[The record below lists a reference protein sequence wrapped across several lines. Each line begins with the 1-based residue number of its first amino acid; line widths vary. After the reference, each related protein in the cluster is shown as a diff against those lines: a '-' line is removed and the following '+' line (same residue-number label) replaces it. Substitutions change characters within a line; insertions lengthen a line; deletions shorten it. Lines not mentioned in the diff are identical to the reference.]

1 MNEKYFQIVVLA
13 KQVPDTH
20 NVGKDAMKEDGTINR
35 AALPAIFNPD
45 DLKAL
50 EMALACK
57 DALKNIMP
65 VKVTIIT
72 MGPSRAADIIRES
85 MFRGADNGIV
95 VSDKRFAGS
104 DTLATS
110 YALSAAVKKLGKVD
124 LVFSGRQAIDGDTA
138 QVGPQV
144 AEKLEI
150 PQITYAEELV
160 SMTENEIVIKR
171 RLDRGVETVKTS
183 FPVLVTVHGNANDC
197 RPRHAAR
204 LLTYKKACSVSECQQ
219 KTDNGQQTLSTDV
232 EALWAKYP
240 FLKIE
245 EWNAD
250 DINPDFARLGMSGS
264 PTKVKSIEN
273 VVLTSKENKIINNSE
288 SEINELMKE
297 LVTAHI
303 I

>member
-1 MNEKYFQIVVLA
+1 MLA

-57 DALKNIMP
+57 DALKDIMP

-72 MGPSRAADIIRES
+72 MGPPRAAEIVRES

-95 VSDKRFAGS
+95 ISDKRFAGS

-110 YALSAAVKKLGKVD
+110 YALSAAVKKLGHVD

-144 AEKLEI
+144 AEKLELA
-150 PQITYAEELV
+150 QITYAEELV
-160 SMTENEIVIKR
+160 AMTENEITIKR
-171 RLDRGVETVKTS
+171 RLDRGVETVKTT
-183 FPVLVTVHGNANDC
+183 FPVLITVHGNANDC
-197 RPRHAAR
+197 RPRHAKRVIMYKNAS
-204 LLTYKKACSVSECQQ
+204 TYSESQQ
-219 KTDNGQQTLSTDV
+219 STDNSQQTLST
-232 EALWAKYP
+232 EALWEKRP

-250 DINPDFARLGMSGS
+250 DIKPDFSRLGMSGS

-273 VVLTSKENKIINNSE
+273 VVLTSKENKKINNSE

-297 LVTAHI
+297 LITAHI

>member
-1 MNEKYFQIVVLA
+1 MNNKQFHIVVLA

-35 AALPAIFNPD
+35 AALPAIYNPD

-57 DALKNIMP
+57 DALKDIMS
-65 VKVTIIT
+65 VEVTIVT
-72 MGPSRAADIIRES
+72 MGPPRAAEIVRES

-95 VSDKRFAGS
+95 ISDKRFAGS

-124 LVFSGRQAIDGDTA
+124 IVFSGRQAIDGDTA

-144 AEKLEI
+144 AEKLELA
-150 PQITYAEELV
+150 QITYAEELV
-160 SMTENEIVIKR
+160 SVTENEIVIKR

-183 FPVLVTVHGNANDC
+183 FPVLITVHGNANEC
-197 RPRHAAR
+197 RPRHAKR
-204 LLTYKKACSVSECQQ
+204 VIMYKNACSISEGQ
-219 KTDNGQQTLSTDV
+219 KPIANSQKPMVT
-232 EALWAKYP
+232 
-240 FLKIE
+240 IE

-250 DINPDFARLGMSGS
+250 DINPDFSRLGMSGS

>member
-1 MNEKYFQIVVLA
+1 MNNKYFQIVVLA

-57 DALKNIMP
+57 DALKDIMP

-72 MGPSRAADIIRES
+72 MGPPRAAEIVRES

-95 VSDKRFAGS
+95 ISDKRFAGS

-110 YALSAAVKKLGKVD
+110 YALSAAVKKLGHVD
-124 LVFSGRQAIDGDTA
+124 LVFTGRQAIDGDTA

-144 AEKLEI
+144 AEKLEL

-160 SMTENEIVIKR
+160 SMTENEIIIKR
-171 RLDRGVETVKTS
+171 RLDRGVETVKTT

-197 RPRHAAR
+197 RPRHAKRVIMYKNAS
-204 LLTYKKACSVSECQQ
+204 TYSERQQ
-219 KTDNGQQTLSTDV
+219 STDNSQQTLST
-232 EALWAKYP
+232 ETLWEKRP

-250 DINPDFARLGMSGS
+250 DINPDFSRLGMSGS

-273 VVLTSKENKIINNSE
+273 VVLTSKENKTINNSE

-297 LVTAHI
+297 LITAHI

>member
-1 MNEKYFQIVVLA
+1 MNNKYFQIVVLA

-57 DALKNIMP
+57 DALKDIMP

-72 MGPSRAADIIRES
+72 MGPPRAAEIVRES

-95 VSDKRFAGS
+95 ISDKRFAGS

-110 YALSAAVKKLGKVD
+110 YALSAAVKKLGHVD
-124 LVFSGRQAIDGDTA
+124 LVFTGRQAIDGDTA

-144 AEKLEI
+144 AEKLELA
-150 PQITYAEELV
+150 QITYAEELV
-160 SMTENEIVIKR
+160 SMTENEIIIKR

-183 FPVLVTVHGNANDC
+183 FPVLVTVHGNAKDC
-197 RPRHAAR
+197 RPRHAKRVIMYKNAS
-204 LLTYKKACSVSECQQ
+204 TYSERQQ
-219 KTDNGQQTLSTDV
+219 STDNSQQTLST
-232 EALWAKYP
+232 EALWEKRP

-250 DINPDFARLGMSGS
+250 DIKPDFSRLGMSGS

-273 VVLTSKENKIINNSE
+273 VVLTSKENKKINNSE

>member
-1 MNEKYFQIVVLA
+1 
-13 KQVPDTH
+13 
-20 NVGKDAMKEDGTINR
+20 
-35 AALPAIFNPD
+35 
-45 DLKAL
+45 
-50 EMALACK
+50 MALACK
-57 DALKNIMP
+57 DTLKDTMP

-72 MGPSRAADIIRES
+72 MGPSRAAEIVRES

-95 VSDKRFAGS
+95 ISDKRFAGS

-144 AEKLEI
+144 AEKLELA
-150 PQITYAEELV
+150 QITYAEELV
-160 SMTENEIVIKR
+160 SVSENEIVIKR

-183 FPVLVTVHGNANDC
+183 FPVLITVHGNAKDC
-197 RPRHAAR
+197 RPRHAKR
-204 LLTYKKACSVSECQQ
+204 VIMYKNASTESEGLQPIANSQ
-219 KTDNGQQTLSTDV
+219 RPMV
-232 EALWAKYP
+232 
-240 FLKIE
+240 KIE

-250 DINPDFARLGMSGS
+250 DINPDFSRLGMSGS

>member
-1 MNEKYFQIVVLA
+1 MNNKYFQIVVLA

-57 DALKNIMP
+57 DTLKDIMP

-72 MGPSRAADIIRES
+72 MGPSRAAEIVRES

-95 VSDKRFAGS
+95 ISDKRFAGS

-144 AEKLEI
+144 AEKLELA
-150 PQITYAEELV
+150 QITYAEELV
-160 SMTENEIVIKR
+160 SVSENEIVIKR

-183 FPVLVTVHGNANDC
+183 FPVLITVHGNAKDC
-197 RPRHAAR
+197 RPRHAKR
-204 LLTYKKACSVSECQQ
+204 VIMYKNASTESEGLQPIANSQ
-219 KTDNGQQTLSTDV
+219 RPMV
-232 EALWAKYP
+232 
-240 FLKIE
+240 KIE

-250 DINPDFARLGMSGS
+250 DINPDFSRLGMSGS

>member
-1 MNEKYFQIVVLA
+1 MLA

-57 DALKNIMP
+57 DALKDIMP
-65 VKVTIIT
+65 TKVSIIT
-72 MGPSRAADIIRES
+72 MGPSRAAEIIRES
-85 MFRGADNGIV
+85 MFRGADNGFV
-95 VSDKRFAGS
+95 VSDRRFAGS

-124 LVFSGRQAIDGDTA
+124 IVFTGRQAIDGDTA

-150 PQITYAEELV
+150 PQITYAEELLYIA
-160 SMTENEIVIKR
+160 ENEIVIKR
-171 RLDRGVETVKTS
+171 RLERGVETVKS
-183 FPVLVTVHGNANDC
+183 AFPVLVTVHGNANDC
-197 RPRHAAR
+197 RPRHAK
-204 LLTYKKACSVSECQQ
+204 LLMINKKACSISEVMERQQ
-219 KTDNGQQTLSTDV
+219 PMEDM
-232 EALWAKYP
+232 EALWERKP

-245 EWNAD
+245 EWTAD
-250 DINPDFARLGMSGS
+250 DINPDYDRLGLTGS

-273 VVLTSKENKIINNSE
+273 VVLTSKENKKINNSE

-297 LVTAHI
+297 LISAHI

>member
-1 MNEKYFQIVVLA
+1 MNNKEFQIVVLA

-57 DALKNIMP
+57 DALKDIMP

-72 MGPSRAADIIRES
+72 MGPSRAAEIIRES
-85 MFRGADNGIV
+85 MFRGADNGFV
-95 VSDKRFAGS
+95 VSDRRFAGS

-110 YALSAAVKKLGKVD
+110 YALSAAVKKLGKID
-124 LVFSGRQAIDGDTA
+124 IVFSGRQAIDGDTA

-150 PQITYAEELV
+150 PQITYAEELLYIA
-160 SMTENEIVIKR
+160 ENEIVIKR
-171 RLDRGVETVKTS
+171 RLERGVETVKTG

-197 RPRHAAR
+197 RPRHAK
-204 LLTYKKACSVSECQQ
+204 LLMTNKKACSVSEVIERQQ
-219 KTDNGQQTLSTDV
+219 SMEDM
-232 EALWAKYP
+232 EALWAKKP

-250 DINPDFARLGMSGS
+250 DINPDFERLGLTGS

-273 VVLTSKENKIINNSE
+273 VVLTSKENKKINNSE

-297 LVTAHI
+297 LISAHI

>member
-1 MNEKYFQIVVLA
+1 MNNKDFQIVVLA

-50 EMALACK
+50 EMALSCK
-57 DALKNIMP
+57 DALKDIMP

-72 MGPSRAADIIRES
+72 MGPSRAAEIIRES
-85 MFRGADNGIV
+85 MFRGADNGFV

-124 LVFSGRQAIDGDTA
+124 IVFSGRQAIDGDTA

-150 PQITYAEELV
+150 PQITYAEELM

-171 RLDRGVETVKTS
+171 RLDRGVETVKSS

-197 RPRHAAR
+197 RPRHAK
-204 LLTYKKACSVSECQQ
+204 LLMTNKKACSVSEALE
-219 KTDNGQQTLSTDV
+219 KNLDMET
-232 EALWAKYP
+232 LWASKPY
-240 FLKIE
+240 LKIE
-245 EWNAD
+245 EWTAD
-250 DINPDFARLGMSGS
+250 DINPDFERLGLSGS

-273 VVLTSKENKIINNSE
+273 VVLTSKENKKINNSE

-297 LVTAHI
+297 LISAHI

>member
-1 MNEKYFQIVVLA
+1 MNNKKFQIVVLA

-57 DALKNIMP
+57 DALKNIMD
-65 VKVTIIT
+65 VKVSVIT
-72 MGPSRAADIIRES
+72 MGPSRAADIVRES
-85 MFRGADNGIV
+85 IFRGADNGFV

-110 YALSAAVKKLGKVD
+110 YALSAAVKKLGHID
-124 LVFSGRQAIDGDTA
+124 IVFSGRQAIDGDTA

-144 AEKLEI
+144 AEKLNI
-150 PQITYAEELV
+150 PQVTYAEELV
-160 SMTENEIVIKR
+160 SLTENEIVIKR
-171 RLDRGVETVKTS
+171 RLDRGVETVKAT

-204 LLTYKKACSVSECQQ
+204 LLTYKKACSVSEIQ
-219 KTDNGQQTLSTDV
+219 STDIV
-232 EALWAKYP
+232 SLWEKKPY
-240 FLKIE
+240 LKIE
-245 EWNAD
+245 EWTAD
-250 DINPDFARLGMSGS
+250 DINPDFDRLGLNGS

-273 VVLTSKENKIINNSE
+273 VVLTSKENKKINNSE
-288 SEINELMKE
+288 SEINDLMKE
-297 LVTAHI
+297 LITAHI

>member
-1 MNEKYFQIVVLA
+1 MNNKYFQIVVLA

-57 DALKNIMP
+57 DALKDIMP

-72 MGPSRAADIIRES
+72 MGPPRAAEIVRES

-95 VSDKRFAGS
+95 ISDKRFAGS

-110 YALSAAVKKLGKVD
+110 YALSAAVKKLGHVD

-144 AEKLEI
+144 AEKLELA
-150 PQITYAEELV
+150 QITYAEELV
-160 SMTENEIVIKR
+160 SMTENEIIIKR

-183 FPVLVTVHGNANDC
+183 FPVLVTVHGNAKDC
-197 RPRHAAR
+197 RPRHAKR
-204 LLTYKKACSVSECQQ
+204 VIMYKNASTESEGLQPIANS
-219 KTDNGQQTLSTDV
+219 KRPMV
-232 EALWAKYP
+232 
-240 FLKIE
+240 KIE

-250 DINPDFARLGMSGS
+250 DINPDFSRLGMNGS

-273 VVLTSKENKIINNSE
+273 VVLTSKENKTINNSE

-297 LVTAHI
+297 LITAHI

>member
-1 MNEKYFQIVVLA
+1 MSNKYFQIVVLA

-35 AALPAIFNPD
+35 AALPAIYNPD

-57 DALKNIMP
+57 DTLKDIMP

-72 MGPSRAADIIRES
+72 MGPSRAAEIVRES

-95 VSDKRFAGS
+95 ISDKRFAGS

-124 LVFSGRQAIDGDTA
+124 IVFSGRQAIDGDTA

-144 AEKLEI
+144 AEKLELA
-150 PQITYAEELV
+150 QITYAEELV

-183 FPVLVTVHGNANDC
+183 FPVLITVHGNANEC
-197 RPRHAAR
+197 RPRHAKRVIMHKNA
-204 LLTYKKACSVSECQQ
+204 YSISEGQ
-219 KTDNGQQTLSTDV
+219 KPIANSQKPMVT
-232 EALWAKYP
+232 
-240 FLKIE
+240 IE

-250 DINPDFARLGMSGS
+250 DINPDFSRLGMSGS

>member
-1 MNEKYFQIVVLA
+1 MNNKYFQIVVLA

-57 DALKNIMP
+57 DALKDIMP

-72 MGPSRAADIIRES
+72 MGPPRAAEIVRES

-95 VSDKRFAGS
+95 ISDKRFAGS

-110 YALSAAVKKLGKVD
+110 YALSAAVKKLGHVD
-124 LVFSGRQAIDGDTA
+124 LVFTGRQAIDGDTA

-144 AEKLEI
+144 AEKLELA
-150 PQITYAEELV
+150 QITYAEELV
-160 SMTENEIVIKR
+160 SMTENEIIIKR
-171 RLDRGVETVKTS
+171 RLDRGVETVKTT

-197 RPRHAAR
+197 RPRHAKCVIMYKNAS
-204 LLTYKKACSVSECQQ
+204 TYSERQQ
-219 KTDNGQQTLSTDV
+219 STDNSQQTLST
-232 EALWAKYP
+232 EALWEKRP

-250 DINPDFARLGMSGS
+250 DINPDFSRLGMSGS

-273 VVLTSKENKIINNSE
+273 VVLTSKENKTINNSE

-297 LVTAHI
+297 LITAHI

>member
-1 MNEKYFQIVVLA
+1 MNNKEFQIVVLA

-57 DALKNIMP
+57 DALKNIMS

-72 MGPSRAADIIRES
+72 MGPSRAAEIIRES

-110 YALSAAVKKLGKVD
+110 YALSAAVKKLGHVD

-160 SMTENEIVIKR
+160 ELTADDITIKR
-171 RLDRGVETVKTS
+171 RLDRGVETVKTK
-183 FPVLVTVHGNANDC
+183 FPVLITVHGNANDC
-197 RPRHAAR
+197 RPRHAKL
-204 LLTYKKACSVSECQQ
+204 LLTNKKACSVSEVKERQQ
-219 KTDNGQQTLSTDV
+219 SMEDMET
-232 EALWAKYP
+232 LWAKKPY
-240 FLKIE
+240 LKIE
-245 EWNAD
+245 EWTAD
-250 DINPDFARLGMSGS
+250 DINPDFARLGLSGS

-273 VVLTSKENKIINNSE
+273 VVLTSKENKKINNSE

-297 LVTAHI
+297 LISAHI

>member
-1 MNEKYFQIVVLA
+1 MSNKYFQIVVLA

-57 DALKNIMP
+57 DTLKDIMP

-72 MGPSRAADIIRES
+72 MGPSRAAEIVRES

-95 VSDKRFAGS
+95 ISDKRFAGS

-144 AEKLEI
+144 AEKLELA
-150 PQITYAEELV
+150 QITYAEELV
-160 SMTENEIVIKR
+160 SVSENEIVIKR

-183 FPVLVTVHGNANDC
+183 FPVLITVHGNAKDC
-197 RPRHAAR
+197 RPRHAKR
-204 LLTYKKACSVSECQQ
+204 VIMYKNASTESEDLQPIANSQ
-219 KTDNGQQTLSTDV
+219 RPMV
-232 EALWAKYP
+232 
-240 FLKIE
+240 KIE

-250 DINPDFARLGMSGS
+250 DINPDFSRLGMSGS

>member
-1 MNEKYFQIVVLA
+1 MSNKYFQIVVLA

-57 DALKNIMP
+57 DALKDIMH

-72 MGPSRAADIIRES
+72 MGPPRAAEIVRES

-95 VSDKRFAGS
+95 ISDKRFAGS

-144 AEKLEI
+144 AEKLELA
-150 PQITYAEELV
+150 QITYAEELV
-160 SMTENEIVIKR
+160 SVSENEIVIKR

-183 FPVLVTVHGNANDC
+183 FPVLITVHGNAKDC
-197 RPRHAAR
+197 RPRHAKR
-204 LLTYKKACSVSECQQ
+204 VIMYKNASTESEGLQPIANSQ
-219 KTDNGQQTLSTDV
+219 RPMV
-232 EALWAKYP
+232 
-240 FLKIE
+240 KIE

-250 DINPDFARLGMSGS
+250 DINPDFSRLGMSGS

>member
-1 MNEKYFQIVVLA
+1 MSNKYFQIVVLA

-35 AALPAIFNPD
+35 AALPAIYNPD

-57 DALKNIMP
+57 DALKDVMP
-65 VKVTIIT
+65 VKVTIVT
-72 MGPSRAADIIRES
+72 MGPPRAAEIVRES

-95 VSDKRFAGS
+95 ISDKRFAGS

-124 LVFSGRQAIDGDTA
+124 IVFSGRQAIDGDTA

-144 AEKLEI
+144 AEKLELA
-150 PQITYAEELV
+150 QITYAEELV

-183 FPVLVTVHGNANDC
+183 FPVLITVHGNANEC
-197 RPRHAAR
+197 RPRHAKR
-204 LLTYKKACSVSECQQ
+204 VIMYKNASSISEGQ
-219 KTDNGQQTLSTDV
+219 KPIANSQKPMVT
-232 EALWAKYP
+232 
-240 FLKIE
+240 IE

-250 DINPDFARLGMSGS
+250 DINPDFSRLGMSGS

>member
-1 MNEKYFQIVVLA
+1 MNNKYFQIVVLA

-57 DALKNIMP
+57 DALKDIIP

-72 MGPSRAADIIRES
+72 MGPPRAAEIVRES

-95 VSDKRFAGS
+95 ISDKRFAGS

-110 YALSAAVKKLGKVD
+110 YALSAAVKKLGHVD
-124 LVFSGRQAIDGDTA
+124 LVFTGRQAIDGDTA

-144 AEKLEI
+144 AEKLEL

-160 SMTENEIVIKR
+160 SMTENEIIIKR
-171 RLDRGVETVKTS
+171 RLDRGVETVKTT

-197 RPRHAAR
+197 RPRHAKRVIMYKNAS
-204 LLTYKKACSVSECQQ
+204 TYSERQQ
-219 KTDNGQQTLSTDV
+219 STYNSQQTLST
-232 EALWAKYP
+232 EALWEKRP

-245 EWNAD
+245 EWNAAY
-250 DINPDFARLGMSGS
+250 INPDFSRLGMSGS

-273 VVLTSKENKIINNSE
+273 VVLTSKENKTINNSE

-297 LVTAHI
+297 LITAHI

>member
-1 MNEKYFQIVVLA
+1 MNNKVFQIVVLA

-50 EMALACK
+50 EMALACR
-57 DALKNIMP
+57 DAIRS
-65 VKVTIIT
+65 VRDCKVTIIT
-72 MGPSRAADIIRES
+72 MGPPRAADIVRES
-85 MFRGADNGIV
+85 MFRGADNGFVI
-95 VSDKRFAGS
+95 SDKRFAGS

-110 YALSAAVKKLGKVD
+110 YALSLAVKKLGKVD

-160 SMTENEIVIKR
+160 SMTEDEIVIKR
-171 RLDRGVETVKTS
+171 RLDRGVETVKS
-183 FPVLVTVHGNANDC
+183 LFPVLVTVHGNANEC
-197 RPRHAAR
+197 RPRHAKR
-204 LLTYKKACSVSECQQ
+204 VIINKKA
-219 KTDNGQQTLSTDV
+219 T
-232 EALWAKYP
+232 
-240 FLKIE
+240 IE
-245 EWNAD
+245 EWTAD
-250 DINPDFARLGMSGS
+250 DINPEMERLGLSGS

-273 VVLTSKENKIINNSE
+273 VVLTSKENKIINNNE
-288 SEINELMKE
+288 NEINELMRE
-297 LVTAHI
+297 LISTHI

>member
-1 MNEKYFQIVVLA
+1 MSNKYFQIVVLA

-57 DALKNIMP
+57 DTLKDTMP

-72 MGPSRAADIIRES
+72 MGPSRAAEIVRES

-95 VSDKRFAGS
+95 ISDKRFAGS

-144 AEKLEI
+144 AEKLELA
-150 PQITYAEELV
+150 QITYAEELV

-183 FPVLVTVHGNANDC
+183 FPVLITVHGNANEC
-197 RPRHAAR
+197 RPRHAKR
-204 LLTYKKACSVSECQQ
+204 VIMYKNAYSISEGQ
-219 KTDNGQQTLSTDV
+219 KPI
-232 EALWAKYP
+232 AKSQKP
-240 FLKIE
+240 MVTIE

-250 DINPDFARLGMSGS
+250 DINPDFSRLGMSGS

>member
-1 MNEKYFQIVVLA
+1 MDNKYFQIVVLA

-35 AALPAIFNPD
+35 AALPAIYNPD

-57 DALKNIMP
+57 DALKDTMP
-65 VKVTIIT
+65 VKVTIVT
-72 MGPSRAADIIRES
+72 MGPPRAAEIVRES

-95 VSDKRFAGS
+95 ISDKRFAGS

-110 YALSAAVKKLGKVD
+110 YALSAAIKRLGHVD
-124 LVFSGRQAIDGDTA
+124 IVFSGRQAIDGDTA

-144 AEKLEI
+144 AEKLELA
-150 PQITYAEELV
+150 QITYAEELV

-183 FPVLVTVHGNANDC
+183 FPVLITVHGNANEC
-197 RPRHAAR
+197 RPRHAKR
-204 LLTYKKACSVSECQQ
+204 VIMYKNASSSSELSAISSQQ
-219 KTDNGQQTLSTDV
+219 SAVKSQKPMVT
-232 EALWAKYP
+232 
-240 FLKIE
+240 IE

-250 DINPDFARLGMSGS
+250 DIYPDFSRLGMSGS

-297 LVTAHI
+297 LITAHI

>member
-1 MNEKYFQIVVLA
+1 MNNKDFQIVVLA

-57 DALKNIMP
+57 DALKDILP

-72 MGPSRAADIIRES
+72 MGPSRAAEIIRES
-85 MFRGADNGIV
+85 MFRGADNGFV

-110 YALSAAVKKLGKVD
+110 YALSAAIKKLGKVD
-124 LVFSGRQAIDGDTA
+124 IVFSGRQAIDGDTA

-144 AEKLEI
+144 AEKLDI
-150 PQITYAEELV
+150 PQITYAEELM

-171 RLDRGVETVKTS
+171 RLDRGVETVKSS

-197 RPRHAAR
+197 RPRHAK
-204 LLTYKKACSVSECQQ
+204 LLMTNKKACSVSEVMERQQ
-219 KTDNGQQTLSTDV
+219 SIEDM
-232 EALWAKYP
+232 EALWASKPY
-240 FLKIE
+240 LKIE
-245 EWNAD
+245 EWTAD
-250 DINPDFARLGMSGS
+250 DINPDFERLGLSGS

-273 VVLTSKENKIINNSE
+273 VVLTSKENKKINNSE

-297 LVTAHI
+297 LISSHI

>member
-1 MNEKYFQIVVLA
+1 
-13 KQVPDTH
+13 
-20 NVGKDAMKEDGTINR
+20 
-35 AALPAIFNPD
+35 
-45 DLKAL
+45 
-50 EMALACK
+50 
-57 DALKNIMP
+57 
-65 VKVTIIT
+65 
-72 MGPSRAADIIRES
+72 
-85 MFRGADNGIV
+85 MFRGADNGFV

-124 LVFSGRQAIDGDTA
+124 IVFSGRQAIDGDTA

-150 PQITYAEELV
+150 PQITYAEELM

-171 RLDRGVETVKTS
+171 RLDRGVETVKSS

-197 RPRHAAR
+197 RPRHAK
-204 LLTYKKACSVSECQQ
+204 LLMTNKKACSVSEVLE
-219 KTDNGQQTLSTDV
+219 KNLDM
-232 EALWAKYP
+232 EALWASKPY
-240 FLKIE
+240 LKIE
-245 EWNAD
+245 ERTAD
-250 DINPDFARLGMSGS
+250 DINPDFERLGLSGS

-273 VVLTSKENKIINNSE
+273 VVLTSKENKKINNSE

-297 LVTAHI
+297 LISAHI

>member
-1 MNEKYFQIVVLA
+1 MNNKYFQIVVLA

-35 AALPAIFNPD
+35 AVLPAIFNPD

-57 DALKNIMP
+57 DALKDIMP

-72 MGPSRAADIIRES
+72 MGPPRAAEIVRES

-95 VSDKRFAGS
+95 ISDKRFAGS

-110 YALSAAVKKLGKVD
+110 YALSAAVKKLGHVD

-144 AEKLEI
+144 AEKLELA
-150 PQITYAEELV
+150 QITYAEELV
-160 SMTENEIVIKR
+160 AMTENEITIKR

-183 FPVLVTVHGNANDC
+183 FPALITVHGNANEC
-197 RPRHAAR
+197 RPRHAKR
-204 LLTYKKACSVSECQQ
+204 VIMYKNAYSISEGQ
-219 KTDNGQQTLSTDV
+219 KPIANSQKPMVT
-232 EALWAKYP
+232 
-240 FLKIE
+240 IE

-250 DINPDFARLGMSGS
+250 DINPDFSRLGMSGS

>member
-1 MNEKYFQIVVLA
+1 MNNKYFQIVVLA

-57 DALKNIMP
+57 DALKDIMP

-72 MGPSRAADIIRES
+72 MGPPRAAEIVRES

-95 VSDKRFAGS
+95 ISDKRFAGS

-110 YALSAAVKKLGKVD
+110 YALSAAVKKLGHVD

-144 AEKLEI
+144 AEKLELA
-150 PQITYAEELV
+150 QITYAEELV
-160 SMTENEIVIKR
+160 AMTENEIVIKR
-171 RLDRGVETVKTS
+171 RLDRGVETVKTT
-183 FPVLVTVHGNANDC
+183 FPVLITVHGNANDC
-197 RPRHAAR
+197 RPRHAKR
-204 LLTYKKACSVSECQQ
+204 VIMYKNACSTSELSAVSNQLSVSE
-219 KTDNGQQTLSTDV
+219 KL
-232 EALWAKYP
+232 EKRP

-250 DINPDFARLGMSGS
+250 DINPDFSRLGMSGS

-273 VVLTSKENKIINNSE
+273 VVLTSKENKTINNSE

>member
-1 MNEKYFQIVVLA
+1 MLA

-57 DALKNIMP
+57 DTLKDIMP

-72 MGPSRAADIIRES
+72 MGPSRAAEIVRES

-95 VSDKRFAGS
+95 ISDKRFAGS

-144 AEKLEI
+144 AEKLELA
-150 PQITYAEELV
+150 QITYAEELV
-160 SMTENEIVIKR
+160 SVSENEIVIKR

-183 FPVLVTVHGNANDC
+183 FPVLITVHGNAKDC
-197 RPRHAAR
+197 RPRHAKR
-204 LLTYKKACSVSECQQ
+204 VIMYKNASTESEGLQPIANSQ
-219 KTDNGQQTLSTDV
+219 RPMV
-232 EALWAKYP
+232 
-240 FLKIE
+240 KIE

-250 DINPDFARLGMSGS
+250 DINPDFSRLGMSGS

>member
-1 MNEKYFQIVVLA
+1 MSNKYFQIVVLA

-57 DALKNIMP
+57 DALKDIMP

-72 MGPSRAADIIRES
+72 MGPPRAAEIVRES

-95 VSDKRFAGS
+95 ISDKRFAGS

-144 AEKLEI
+144 AEKLELA
-150 PQITYAEELV
+150 QITYAEELV

-183 FPVLVTVHGNANDC
+183 FPVLITVHGNAKDC
-197 RPRHAAR
+197 RPRHAKR
-204 LLTYKKACSVSECQQ
+204 VIMYKNACSISEGLQPIANSQ
-219 KTDNGQQTLSTDV
+219 RPMV
-232 EALWAKYP
+232 
-240 FLKIE
+240 KIE

-250 DINPDFARLGMSGS
+250 DINPDFSRLGMSGS